1 MAKAVETIVAFLK
14 GNDVDADGIADAVK
28 AKFAQ
33 MVIVDGDTVIGDG
46 QIAVKKAEFD
56 KIQSDMMD
64 WKNKFREADK
74 QVKSLKDDIEAAGD
88 GDDKWKK
95 AFEREKANNKKL
107 EPLAKRLMDQQ
118 RATWKAAADKIPDT
132 MKDKFRFPDAE
143 SDNPEL
149 SDDDVLYNIDK
160 MAEYKAI
167 GALQVDDTK
176 PEIKPYI
183 PGAPR
188 INPAGK
194 GPAIAG
200 KDMSEIPA
208 NQRME
213 AGFGASKK

>member
-14 GNDVDADGIADAVK
+14 RNDVDADGIADAIK

-33 MVIVDGDTVIGDG
+33 MVVVDADTIIGDG
-46 QIAVKKAEFD
+46 QIAVNKAEFD
-56 KIQSDMMD
+56 KIQTDMMD

-74 QVKSLKDDIEAAGD
+74 QVKSLKDDLTAAGD

-118 RATWKAAADKIPDT
+118 RATWNAAADKIPDT

-143 SDNPEL
+143 SGDAEL
-149 SDDDVLYNIDK
+149 SDDDVLFNIDK
-160 MAEYKAI
+160 MVEYKAI
-167 GALQVDDTK
+167 GALKFDDTNH
-176 PEIKPYI
+176 ETKPYV

-188 INPAGK
+188 INPTGK

-200 KDMSEIPA
+200 KDISDMPA

-213 AGFGASKK
+213 SGFDTSRK